1 MDLSTNYLGMTL
13 HNPLVISSSSISKN
27 IDNIRQVEDLGAS
40 AVVLFSLFEEDIL
53 QSNQELDYHMNRGTD
68 SFAEALNYFPD
79 HHSFN
84 TGPEEYLEHLRNAKA
99 AVDIPVIASLN
110 GSTEGGWVEY
120 AKKLEEAGAN
130 ALELNIYYIPSDPTI
145 SGAEVEQTYI
155 NILKSVKDVINIPV
169 AIKLS
174 PFFSNLANMAKQ
186 FEEAGANGLVLFNRF
201 YRPDIDLE
209 NLEVS
214 SSVLFST
221 PQAMRI
227 PLCWIGLLY
236 GRMSVDF
243 AATSGILSTEDVLKM
258 LMVGANVTMLCST
271 LYRHGLH
278 HIQILEQEM
287 RQWMEEHEYE
297 SVKQMQGSM
306 SQIKCDSPSAFER
319 AHYIQSISSIPTLQA

>member
-53 QSNQELDYHMNRGTD
+53 VSSQELDYHLNRGTN

-84 TGPEEYLEHLRNAKA
+84 TGPEEYLEHLKNAKA
-99 AVDIPVIASLN
+99 AVDIPIIASLN
-110 GSTEGGWVEY
+110 GSTDGGWIDY

-130 ALELNIYYIPSDPTI
+130 ALELNIYYIPSDPNL

-155 NILKSVKDVINIPV
+155 NILKSVKSALNIPV
-169 AIKLS
+169 AVKLS

-186 FEEAGANGLVLFNRF
+186 FEEAGADGLVLFNRF

-236 GRMSVDF
+236 GRISVDL
-243 AATSGILSTEDVLKM
+243 AATSGILSTDDVLKM

-271 LYRHGLH
+271 LYRHGLNH
-278 HIQILEQEM
+278 VQVIEQELK
-287 RQWMEEHEYE
+287 QWMEEHEYE

-306 SQIKCDSPSAFER
+306 SQVKCDSPSAFER
-319 AHYIQSISSIPTLQA
+319 AHYIQSISSIPTIGA